1 MRNFITKDN
10 VVYPPDQVK
19 FFLRYM
25 IDNPIPEDL
34 NNFELKLTKKH
45 ENITDVINTPINYPE
60 QKTEGD
66 FETALM
72 PLDDYVMGFIIRYLE
87 MCKKYDKLFFKL

>member
-34 NNFELKLTKKH
+34 NNFELKLTK
-45 ENITDVINTPINYPE
+45 NTGVINTSVNYSE
-60 QKTEGD
+60 QKAEGD
-66 FETALM
+66 FETTLI

>member
-34 NNFELKLTKKH
+34 NNFELKLTK
-45 ENITDVINTPINYPE
+45 NTGVINTSVNYSE
-60 QKTEGD
+60 QKAEGD